1 MPSIHEIADRE
12 RQLEGQIDQ
21 AVRSGIEDTGSTP
34 QERVETVAAELRGL
48 GVEPNVDNLR
58 RMFGD
63 EAEQSD
69 G

>member
-12 RQLEGQIDQ
+12 RRLEGQIDQ
-21 AVRSGIEDTGSTP
+21 AVRSGIEDTDSTP
-34 QERVETVAAELRGL
+34 QERVETVAAELRDL

-63 EAEQSD
+63 E